1 MASNQFAPTRRRFL
15 QGGLALAGLEFL
27 SGCGFHLPFQD
38 QPKVPRLG
46 YLVATSELASPH
58 QAFLDGLRDLG
69 YIEGQT
75 IRIDY
80 RFAGGMIARYPE
92 LATELVQLGPDVIT
106 VGGMPAVQAA
116 RAATNTIP
124 LVYVGANDPVEYGM
138 AASLAHPGGNVTGLV
153 LSPVSADLGSKRL
166 DLLRQI
172 VPGLSRV
179 AILRDD
185 ASGGVVTTMQVERA
199 AQPLG
204 LHIRVLQVATGE
216 EIDAAFR
223 TATSA
228 GAQALLVP
236 LTLLT
241 LQHRARIVELAA
253 KSHLPAMFDARQ
265 FMDAGGLIA
274 YGTSQEDVHR
284 RAATYVDKILRG
296 ARPGD
301 LPIEQPTKFDLIV
314 NLKTAHALG
323 LTIPPSVL
331 QQATEVIQ

>member
-1 MASNQFAPTRRRFL
+1 MALDRTRYVRRRLL
-15 QGGLALAGLEFL
+15 QGGLALAGLGFL
-27 SGCGFHLPFQD
+27 SSCGFPLPFQD
-38 QPKVPRLG
+38 QPKLPRRG

-69 YIEGQT
+69 YIDGQT

-80 RFAGGMIARYPE
+80 RFAGGAVARYPE
-92 LATELVQLGPDVIT
+92 LEAELVQLGPDVIA
-106 VGGMPAVQAA
+106 VGGMPAAQAA
-116 RAATNTIP
+116 RAATTTIP
-124 LVYVGANDPVEYGM
+124 LVYVGGNDPVEYGM
-138 AASLAHPGGNVTGLV
+138 AARLAHPGGNVTGLV
-153 LSPVSADLGSKRL
+153 LSPLGADLGSKRL
-166 DLLRQI
+166 DLLRQV

-179 AILRDD
+179 AVLRDE
-185 ASGGVVTTMQVERA
+185 SGGGVIAAMQAERA

-204 LHIRVLQVATGE
+204 LHIRVLQVGTEE
-216 EIDAAFR
+216 EIDAAFQ
-223 TATSA
+223 TATRDGVQS
-228 GAQALLVP
+228 LLVP

-241 LQHRARIVELAA
+241 LQHRAQIVRLAA
-253 KSHLPAMFDARQ
+253 KAQVPAMFDARP

-314 NLKTAHALG
+314 NLKTAQALG
-323 LTIPPSVL
+323 LTIPQAVL
-331 QQATEVIQ
+331 QQATEIIQ